1 MYLRQR
7 LDTTGWIRIYGEFA
21 CCFLDQKKSTLF
33 GFPLVEKSLRERRSE
48 ERNKRRCENREN
60 REKRAKQ
67 GINGKGYSILQS
79 VLVFKRPM
87 TFSKSM
93 GILGRFSTK
102 TKEKWY

>member
-1 MYLRQR
+1 MLFSRP
-7 LDTTGWIRIYGEFA
+7 GEEYSI
-21 CCFLDQKKSTLF
+21 L
-33 GFPLVEKSLRERRSE
+33 GFPLVEKSLRGRRSE
-48 ERNKRRCENREN
+48 ERNKGRCENREN

-67 GINGKGYSILQS
+67 EINGKGYSILQS

-93 GILGRFSTK
+93 GILGRFFTK